1 MGFFTR
7 EKLYVAGDM
16 MADNGFLPVTKE
28 DMTDRGW
35 YYVDF
40 LLVTGDAY
48 VDHLSFG
55 PALVGRLLENLGYRV
70 GIISQPDWRRK
81 EDFLQLGK
89 PRYACLVTAGNLDS
103 MVNHYTAN
111 KKRRRADDYSPGG
124 KTGRRPDRATI
135 VYTGRIRETMPGVP
149 VIIGGVEASLRRF
162 AHYDYW
168 DNSVRRS
175 ILADTQ
181 ADLLVYG
188 MAERQVEAVAARLAG
203 KKGVPLDIPGTA
215 YLTKDISGIQD
226 YIMLPSFDEVA
237 EDKGKYAEAFKI
249 QYAEQNPFTGKTLVQ
264 PHGSLFLVQNP
275 PAKPLE
281 AAELD
286 RIYEI
291 PYRRTY
297 HPEYEKYGGVPAV
310 KEVEF
315 SITGQ
320 RGCFGGCAFC
330 ALHFHQGTV
339 VQGRSPESIIAEAE
353 TLAGWPGFKGYIHD
367 IGGPTANFRR
377 AACRKQREQG
387 QCRNR
392 HCLYPEP
399 CPNLDID
406 HSEVLQL
413 LRRVRRIPGVKKV
426 FLRSGLRYDYLLAE
440 KDPRVL
446 RELCEHHV
454 SGQLK
459 VAPEHVSKK
468 VTTLMRKP
476 PREAFDRFRKL
487 YTDINRQLGKKQY
500 LVPYF
505 ITGHPGSGLKEAV
518 ELAEYVRDMG
528 YNPEQVQDFIPTPGS
543 LSTCMYY
550 TGLDPFTG
558 RKVYVPR
565 SSEERA
571 MQRALLQ
578 YRNPANHDL
587 VRRAL
592 KKAGRED
599 LIGYGHKCLVRP
611 AGGRK

>member
-1 MGFFTR
+1 MS
-7 EKLYVAGDM
+7 EHD
-16 MADNGFLPVTKE
+16 FLPMTKE
-28 DMTDRGW
+28 EMAARGW

-48 VDHLSFG
+48 VDHPSFG
-55 PALVGRLLENLGYRV
+55 VAIIGRLLESQGFRV
-70 GIISQPDWRRK
+70 GILAQPDWRATG
-81 EDFLQLGK
+81 DFLKLGK

-103 MVNHYTAN
+103 MVNHFTAN
-111 KKRRRADDYSPGG
+111 KKRRRTDDYSPGG
-124 KTGRRPDRATI
+124 KTGRRPDRATV
-135 VYTGRIRETMPGVP
+135 VYANRLREAMPGMT
-149 VIIGGVEASLRRF
+149 VIIGGIEASLRRF

-168 DNSVRRS
+168 DNDVRRS
-175 ILADTQ
+175 ILVDAQ

-188 MAERQVEAVAARLAG
+188 MGERQVLAAAGALAA
-203 KKGVPLDIPGTA
+203 KKGVPQDVPGTV
-215 YLTKDISGIQD
+215 YLTKDITGLRE
-226 YIMLPSFDEVA
+226 YIMLPAFEEV
-237 EDKGKYAEAFKI
+237 ENKENYAEAFKI
-249 QYAEQNPFTGKTLVQ
+249 QYKEQNPFTGKTLVQ
-264 PHGSLFLVQNP
+264 PHGNLFVVQNP
-275 PAKPLE
+275 PARPLK
-281 AAELD
+281 ANELD
-286 RIYEI
+286 RIYEL

-297 HPEYEKYGGVPAV
+297 HPVYVKDGGVPAI

-339 VQGRSPESIIAEAE
+339 VQGRSPESIVAEAE
-353 TLAGWPGFKGYIHD
+353 KLTGMPGFKGYIHD

-377 AACRKQREQG
+377 AACRKQGERG
-387 QCRNR
+387 QCRGR

-406 HSEVLQL
+406 HSEVIKL
-413 LRRVRRIPGVKKV
+413 LRRVRQIPGVKKV

-440 KDPRVL
+440 KDQGVL
-446 RELCEHHV
+446 KELCEHHI

-459 VAPEHVSKK
+459 VAPEHVAQK
-468 VTTLMRKP
+468 VTALMRKP
-476 PREAFDRFRKL
+476 PREAFDRFRRL
-487 YTDINRQLGKKQY
+487 YADINRKLGKKQY

-505 ITGHPGSGLKEAV
+505 IISHPGCGLKEAV

-543 LSTCMYY
+543 LATCMYY
-550 TGLDPFTG
+550 TGLDPLTG

-565 SSEERA
+565 SVEERA

-578 YRNPANHDL
+578 YRSPANHNL
-587 VRRAL
+587 VRQAL

-599 LIGYGHKCLVRP
+599 LIGYGPKCLVRP
-611 AGGRK
+611 KKL